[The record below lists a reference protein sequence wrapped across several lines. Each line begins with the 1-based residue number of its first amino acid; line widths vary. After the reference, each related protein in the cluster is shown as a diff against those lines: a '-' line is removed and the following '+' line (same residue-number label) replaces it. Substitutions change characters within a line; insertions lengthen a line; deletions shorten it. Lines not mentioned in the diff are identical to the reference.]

1 MKMKR
6 KIKKVFL
13 GIIGA
18 FTLFLLKI
26 KAFANMVSSLPQGNQ
41 GQAAYGVYNTIGPI
55 ELTLRFLQRIAF
67 PVILVLGVFVVGK
80 NYYKLRK
87 KKKEIEMEMKSARG
101 QKLYG
106 VPSSITRYNNK
117 DIKNRK
123 EIEELKKK
131 FKRALI
137 VLIVVL
143 ILWGLT
149 WYLLYSKKVVAI

>member
-26 KAFANMVSSLPQGNQ
+26 KAFANMVSSIPLPQS
-41 GQAAYGVYNTIGPI
+41 QAAYGVYNTVGPI

-80 NYYKLRK
+80 LTYFLIGCRVILYVFGRILNVLGLGKLDTTVAVVFPPT
-87 KKKEIEMEMKSARG
+87 KEACAAR
-101 QKLYG
+101 
-106 VPSSITRYNNK
+106 
-117 DIKNRK
+117 
-123 EIEELKKK
+123 
-131 FKRALI
+131 
-137 VLIVVL
+137 
-143 ILWGLT
+143 
-149 WYLLYSKKVVAI
+149 

>member
-1 MKMKR
+1 MKR
-6 KIKKVFL
+6 IIKKVFL

-18 FTLFLLKI
+18 FTLFLFKI
-26 KAFANMVSSLPQGNQ
+26 KAFANMVSSLPPIEDQP
-41 GQAAYGVYNTIGPI
+41 AYGVYNTIGTI
-55 ELTLRFLQRIAF
+55 ELRLRFLQRIVF
-67 PVILVLGVFVVGK
+67 PVILVLGVFAVGK

-106 VPSSITRYNNK
+106 VPSSITRYSNNK

-143 ILWGLT
+143 VLWGLT
-149 WYLLYSKKVVAI
+149 WYLLLNSKKLLAN